1 MRRIIGMAESR
12 SPYKTGVTDISG
24 EMMSEETVSMEG
36 AVCAPPLPH
45 SEQIV
50 MGHGAGGRM
59 SHQLIQKA
67 FLPAF
72 NNPALLAGDDAAR
85 LDPGLLQQLSISTD
99 AHVVS
104 PLFFP
109 GGDIGRL
116 AVCGTVNDVAMLG
129 ARPLYLTAGF
139 ILEEGLPMETLQ
151 RVISSMQTAALE
163 AGVQIVAGDTKVVQ
177 KGKADGLYI
186 TTAGIGTV
194 RPGLR
199 IGGAEAKPGD
209 IVILS
214 GPIGDHGIAVLG
226 ARGELGFQSGI
237 QSDVAPLNHLIEA
250 MLDES
255 REIHVLRDPTR
266 GGLATTLNEI
276 ASQSNVGILLDE
288 QAIPVRP
295 DVSGAC
301 EMLGFDP
308 LYIANEGKLV
318 AFVAEEEAE
327 AVLNAM
333 RATRYGEEAVI
344 IGRVTAEPRGRVL
357 LKTAI
362 GSTRVVDMLA
372 GEMLPRIC

>member
-1 MRRIIGMAESR
+1 
-12 SPYKTGVTDISG
+12 
-24 EMMSEETVSMEG
+24 MMSNETINIEG
-36 AVCAPPLPH
+36 ATCAPSLPH
-45 SEQIV
+45 GDQIV

-72 NNPALLAGDDAAR
+72 KNPALEAGDDAAILR
-85 LDPGLLQQLSISTD
+85 PGPCLQLSISTD
-99 AHVVS
+99 SHVVS

-129 ARPLYLTAGF
+129 AKPLYLTAGF
-139 ILEEGLPMETLQ
+139 ILEEGLAMQTLE
-151 RVISSMQTAALE
+151 RVIASMKIAAEE

-186 TTAGIGTV
+186 TTAGVGVVQAGININGAQA
-194 RPGLR
+194 RPG
-199 IGGAEAKPGD
+199 D
-209 IVILS
+209 VVIIS

-226 ARGELGFQSGI
+226 ARGELGFQSSI

-250 MLDES
+250 MINASDNV
-255 REIHVLRDPTR
+255 HVLRDPTR

-276 ASQSNVGILLDE
+276 ASQSDLGIVLYE
-288 QAIPVRP
+288 QSIPVHP
-295 DVSGAC
+295 EVNAAC

-318 AFVAEEEAE
+318 AMVAREDAE
-327 AVLNAM
+327 AVLTTM
-333 RATRYGEEAVI
+333 RQTRYGEGAVI
-344 IGRVTAEPRGRVL
+344 IGEVTAEPRGRVL
-357 LKTAI
+357 MKTAI
-362 GSTRVVDMLA
+362 GSQRVVDML
-372 GEMLPRIC
+372 